1 MLMPLRSSAI
11 TETISG
17 PWWQS
22 VVEDYA
28 VLPIAEIP
36 KEFRSGVRFSA
47 ICVNVPQHL
56 QYLLSSFLSNG
67 GKLLKARLPTQNGFA
82 EALSAATTLLQEARL
97 GEACAFVNA
106 SGLGARK
113 LLGDHNVFPTKGQT
127 VLVKGESKF
136 AKTTDRNS
144 YVIPRPG
151 SGTTIL
157 GGTREGC
164 VW

>member
-1 MLMPLRSSAI
+1 M
-11 TETISG
+11 TETSRG

-22 VVEDYA
+22 IVEDYE
-28 VLPIAEIP
+28 VLPVAEIP
-36 KEFRSGVRFSA
+36 KGFRSGIRFSA
-47 ICVNVPQHL
+47 ICINVPCHL
-56 QYLLSSFLSNG
+56 QYLLSSFFVNG

-97 GEACAFVNA
+97 GEAFAFVNA

-113 LLGDHNVFPTKGQT
+113 LLDDRSVFPTKGQT

-151 SGTTIL
+151 SGTSIL
-157 GGTREGC
+157 GGTREDGIWYC
-164 VW
+164 MQSVDR